1 MSFNMAPA
9 VAPMVVNINEDIPF
23 EELKGFHPAG
33 SIRAVVVFDAIKDQY
48 YRVSEN
54 TSLKETLVFRC
65 DAQGTPTTY
74 REVAGSREVTI
85 EDVLKDWAEG
95 NLYFFG
101 EDDG

>member
-1 MSFNMAPA
+1 MSFNVAPA

-23 EELKGFHPAG
+23 EELRGFHPAG
-33 SIRAVVVFDAIKDQY
+33 SIRAVVVFDAIKDRY

-54 TSLKETLVFRC
+54 TSLRETLVFRC
-65 DAQGTPTTY
+65 DAQGTPINY

-95 NLYFFG
+95 NLFFFG